1 MKPHLT
7 IYIGYDSVESV
18 AWHTLVQ
25 SIYEYSSQP
34 VSIVP
39 LNIKNL
45 NNIYTRERDPKQSND
60 FSFTR
65 FLVPYLNGYNGIA
78 IFMDCDML
86 LRTDIYKI
94 FDEIENLKNKAV
106 YVVKHDYEVKEGVK
120 YLNTVQYSYPRKN
133 WSSFVLWNCEHISNK
148 KVTLDY
154 VNSAT
159 PMELHRFLW
168 LSDEEIGELDVRWN
182 WLVGDYVNPPNDVKN
197 IHWTLGGPYFNEFKD
212 VDFATEWFEGY
223 KKMIKCDQRQ

>member
-1 MKPHLT
+1 MKKHLT

-18 AWHTLVQ
+18 AWHTLVH
-25 SIYEYSSQP
+25 SIYFHSSQP

-39 LNIKNL
+39 LNL
-45 NNIYTRERDPKQSND
+45 NNLKGIYTRERDPKQSND

-65 FLVPYLNGYNGIA
+65 FLVPYLNNYEGMA

-94 FDEIENLKNKAV
+94 FEEVDTQTEKAV
-106 YVVKHDYEVKEGVK
+106 YVVKHDYEAKEGLK

-133 WSSFVLWNCEHISNK
+133 WSSFILWNCNHISNR
-148 KVTLDY
+148 KVTADY
-154 VNSAT
+154 VNSASA
-159 PMELHRFLW
+159 MELHRFLW
-168 LSDEEIGELDVRWN
+168 LDDNEIGELDVRWN
-182 WLVGDYVNPPNDVKN
+182 WLVGDYSNPPSDVKN

-212 VDFATEWFEGY
+212 ADFSEEWF
-223 KKMIKCDQRQ
+223 KAVDKMKNCDQR

>member
-7 IYIGYDSVESV
+7 INIGYDSVESV

-78 IFMDCDML
+78 IFMYCDML

-94 FDEIENLKNKAV
+94 FDEIA
-106 YVVKHDYEVKEGVK
+106 
-120 YLNTVQYSYPRKN
+120 R
-133 WSSFVLWNCEHISNK
+133 
-148 KVTLDY
+148 
-154 VNSAT
+154 
-159 PMELHRFLW
+159 
-168 LSDEEIGELDVRWN
+168 
-182 WLVGDYVNPPNDVKN
+182 
-197 IHWTLGGPYFNEFKD
+197 
-212 VDFATEWFEGY
+212 
-223 KKMIKCDQRQ
+223 